1 MSAIKRGTPS
11 GDAYL
16 DLQSRARREGRPTQE
31 LFQLYVLEGFLAR
44 LAISDA
50 RDQFVLKGGVL
61 LAAFDARRPTK
72 DIDLAALGIA
82 NDADTVLALIRRV
95 LALTPVIDDGIEFL
109 PDTATADVIRED
121 DDYAGVR
128 VRAQARIAAAK
139 LVFHVDV
146 NVGDPVWPAP
156 TTVSLPRLRGGS
168 PLELAGYPIHMV
180 FAEKIVTAINRG
192 IINTRWRDFG
202 DMWTL
207 SRQHAINADD
217 LAHAITEVAGYRHVS
232 MRPMTVTLAGYA
244 ERAQERWAQ
253 WRLNHDFSTLPES
266 FADVLAAVTMFAD
279 PILTDATHGTTWNPL
294 VGSWE

>member
-1 MSAIKRGTPS
+1 MSKIQRGTPS

-31 LFQLYVLEGFLAR
+31 LLQLYVLEGFLAR

-72 DIDLAALGIA
+72 DVDLAALELA
-82 NDADTVLALIRRV
+82 NDANTVLTLIRRV
-95 LALTPVIDDGIEFL
+95 LALTPDFDDGIEFH
-109 PDTATADVIRED
+109 PDTATADIIRED
-121 DDYAGVR
+121 DDYTGVR

-156 TTVSLPRLRGGS
+156 ANVSLPRLRGGA
-168 PLELAGYPIHMV
+168 PLELAGYPMHMV
-180 FAEKIVTAINRG
+180 LAEKIVTAIHRG
-192 IINTRWRDFG
+192 TVNTRWRDFG
-202 DMWTL
+202 DIWTL
-207 SRQHAINADD
+207 SRQHTSNADD
-217 LAHAITEVAGYRHVS
+217 LAHAINDVAGHRGVS
-232 MRPMTVTLAGYA
+232 LRPMTVALADYA
-244 ERAQERWAQ
+244 GLAQERWAQ
-253 WRLNHDFSTLPES
+253 WRLNHDFSALPES
-266 FADVLAAVTMFAD
+266 FATVLDAVIMFAD
-279 PILTDATHGTTWNPL
+279 PILTSATHGTTWNPL